1 MKLFIYLYGT
11 ENCICSHEENS
22 NFYGFFESVS
32 GNKQKNQ
39 SSHIP
44 KSLTIRIFAICF
56 KI

>member
-32 GNKQKNQ
+32 GNKQKK
-39 SSHIP
+39 P
-44 KSLTIRIFAICF
+44 KFTDT
-56 KI
+56 